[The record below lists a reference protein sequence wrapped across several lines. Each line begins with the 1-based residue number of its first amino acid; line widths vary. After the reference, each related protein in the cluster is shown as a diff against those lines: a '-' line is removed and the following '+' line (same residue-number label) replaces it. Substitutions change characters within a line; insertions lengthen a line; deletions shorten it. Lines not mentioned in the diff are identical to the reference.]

1 MKEGFNWVHFISF
14 LMGLLNLSKNCCV
27 RYNTSKKMGPWRRYF
42 CLPGYNFCSTV
53 SCSSPLHPL
62 PQIVIVFNVYV
73 FSLSTNWGH
82 GQNSDW
88 EWVMGLEIYI
98 YGGWTAV
105 IIYVF
110 EAIIMNN
117 ANLAIKIEW
126 GDNILLGGML
136 RKSNSFRVIMIISM
150 ASCQHNSTLCTQFED
165 ENLTSLT

>member
-1 MKEGFNWVHFISF
+1 
-14 LMGLLNLSKNCCV
+14 
-27 RYNTSKKMGPWRRYF
+27 
-42 CLPGYNFCSTV
+42 
-53 SCSSPLHPL
+53 
-62 PQIVIVFNVYV
+62 
-73 FSLSTNWGH
+73 
-82 GQNSDW
+82 
-88 EWVMGLEIYI
+88 MGLEIYI